1 VAHVYTAEVRVR
13 HDELDC
19 FGRVRPGVYL
29 RYLAQAAVDASTAVG
44 LDAAWYARA
53 GTRWLVRRSTFAIVQ
68 PVGAGERLEV
78 RTWVEDFRRV
88 RSHRGYELRDRRGA
102 VRLTAR
108 TDWVYVDAA
117 SGRPRRIPEEAERA
131 FGSPPTRAAERP
143 GWSAPLPPA
152 TPASARYR
160 VRYADLDSLGHMNNA
175 AYVDMLVEVTLDAL
189 AGRGWPLATLA
200 VDGRVPLVVGGDI
213 EYREPARH
221 GDILEIRTWF
231 SAGAELG
238 VHQEV
243 VRAGDARGLV
253 RASMQW
259 RWMDVARGL
268 GGPVPADVL
277 GALGS
282 LAA

>member
-1 VAHVYTAEVRVR
+1 VYTAEVRVR

-19 FGRVRPGVYL
+19 FGRVQPGVYL

-53 GTRWLVRRSTFAIVQ
+53 RARWLVRRSTFAIAR
-68 PVGAGERLEV
+68 PVGAGERLQV

-88 RSHRGYELRDRRGA
+88 RSHRGYELRDGRGE
-102 VRLTAR
+102 VTLTAR

-131 FGSPPTRAAERP
+131 FGPPAGSAAERP
-143 GWSAPLPPA
+143 GWSAPAPPA
-152 TPASARYR
+152 APACARYR

-175 AYVDMLVEVTLDAL
+175 AYVDALVEATLETL
-189 AGRGWPLATLA
+189 ADRGLPLAALP
-200 VDGRVPLVVGGDI
+200 VGGHVPLVVGGDI

-221 GDILEIRTWF
+221 GDVLEIRTWF

-243 VRAGDARGLV
+243 VRAGDVRALV
-253 RASMQW
+253 RASLRW
-259 RWMDVARGL
+259 RWMDVARRL
-268 GGPVPADVL
+268 DGPVPAGVL